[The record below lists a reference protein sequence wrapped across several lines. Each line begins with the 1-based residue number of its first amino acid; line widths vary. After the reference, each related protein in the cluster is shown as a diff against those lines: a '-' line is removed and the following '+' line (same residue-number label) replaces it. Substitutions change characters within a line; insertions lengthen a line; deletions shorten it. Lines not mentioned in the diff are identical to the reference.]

1 MKPRTN
7 PIWRIPIVL
16 GAITAVCLVVAL
28 VDDGYWDLIASLGLG
43 AVAVFGCYKGCVEK
57 G

>member
-1 MKPRTN
+1 MKPQTN
-7 PIWRIPIVL
+7 HIWRIPIVL
-16 GAITAVCLVVAL
+16 GVITAVCLVVAL

-43 AVAVFGCYKGCVEK
+43 AVAVFGCYKGYVEK